1 MLYRIQIAVA
11 AVHSSAKGGT
21 HLKCND
27 RDFSSPL
34 TLLLPRRRLPRRCGR
49 PFASLR
55 PSVFLSE
62 TSTLILVVEIG
73 FLRHRSRGTDGRTE
87 KTDDDFDDEGGKKR
101 RGGKE
106 TRSPDGRTDGRG
118 LAFYPEEGSALPS
131 FLPRHAYTKQ
141 AKFYA
146 SQIVRYAGAK
156 TLGTAL
162 RGHSDVHYR

>member
-11 AVHSSAKGGT
+11 AVHSSAKCGT

-106 TRSPDGRTDGRG
+106 TRSPDGRTDGRTRTC
-118 LAFYPEEGSALPS
+118 
-131 FLPRHAYTKQ
+131 FLP
-141 AKFYA
+141 
-146 SQIVRYAGAK
+146 GGG
-156 TLGTAL
+156 LCTAL
-162 RGHSDVHYR
+162 FPPKACIH

>member
-11 AVHSSAKGGT
+11 AVHSSAKCGT

-106 TRSPDGRTDGRG
+106 TRSPDGRTDADLLFTRRR
-118 LAFYPEEGSALPS
+118 ALHCPLSSQGMHTRSRLS
-131 FLPRHAYTKQ
+131 FMRHK
-141 AKFYA
+141 
-146 SQIVRYAGAK
+146 
-156 TLGTAL
+156 
-162 RGHSDVHYR
+162 